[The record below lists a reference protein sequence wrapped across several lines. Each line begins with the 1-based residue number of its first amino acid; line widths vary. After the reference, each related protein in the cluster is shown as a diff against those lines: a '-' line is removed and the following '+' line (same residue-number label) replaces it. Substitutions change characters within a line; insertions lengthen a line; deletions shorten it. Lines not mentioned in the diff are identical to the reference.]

1 MTRSLALLLACMLI
15 PAIVLAGGDPLDRSN
30 VVWTSPS
37 LNSSGSMPLGNGD
50 IGLNVW
56 VEQDGDLLFYISKTD
71 AWSDSCRLLKLGRVR
86 VKLSPNPFMKGLPF
100 VQTLRLHEGEIEI
113 VAGEAASAVTL
124 RVWVDANHPVIHVEA
139 DGKQAFALEASLEV
153 WRTADRKLEGQE
165 LFSAYGMNGAPHPTF
180 EHRDVAGG
188 SGDQITWYHR
198 NPSSIWPEVLKL
210 QGMEAWTKQAPDP
223 LLDRTFGGAMWGQG
237 LVSQGPESLKSSQ
250 PRTHHAV
257 SIACLTAQTATPDEW
272 RRKLDGLVAEAK
284 SLDLDKSRNAHR
296 KWWADFWDRSYVR
309 VSGTGVGMT
318 GGITINDIPLR
329 IGADSNG
336 QNLFHGLI
344 RRARIFSHGLSP
356 EQIAALAQSPDA
368 APPANTGLLGDWI
381 LDHVG
386 GTIPNAALRQGSGSG
401 TTGASMPAK
410 ISGELTLADAP
421 GGKAL
426 RFDGKGFVEVAYDR
440 HLDLTSA
447 ITLDAWIC
455 PDAEPGGGARIMD
468 KCIAGTAVGYTF
480 DTCPNN
486 SLRFILDAGT
496 ISYDARLEPGKWHHV
511 AAVLDGMTGRQI
523 IYLDGKPV
531 ASLTHGG
538 NTDEVTQGYA
548 LQRFVNAC
556 AGRGAFPIKFNGSIF
571 TVDAKEGDAHY
582 DGDYRRWGG
591 PYWFQNTRLPYW
603 PMLASGDYDMML
615 PLFRMYL
622 AALPY
627 ATERCRT
634 YYGHGGAFFPETM
647 YFWGTNDGDD
657 YGWDRKNKPVSQV
670 DNGYI
675 GRYWSG
681 GIELLA
687 MMLDYHTH
695 TGDAAFAKSTLL
707 PFADAIVTFYDK
719 HYPRDEAGKLLFK
732 PAQSLETWQDVINPL
747 PEIAGLNFAL
757 GELLSL
763 PADLT
768 GKDRRAVWTRLR
780 GELPPMPTKQID
792 GDTVLAP
799 AREILGPI
807 MNCENPE
814 LYAIFPYRLYGVGKP
829 NLDLARRTFTH
840 RRFKG
845 SWGWQQDDTQAAYL
859 GLAADAARLV
869 AARFSMHNVEQRF
882 PAFWGPNFDWV
893 PDQDHGCNGLNALQ
907 TMLLQTDGRKL
918 ILFPAWPK
926 QWDVE
931 FKLHAP
937 KQTVVEGV
945 YRDGKMQSLRVTPES
960 RRADVKIGQ

>member
-1 MTRSLALLLACMLI
+1 MTRLLPALVLACILV
-15 PAIVLAGGDPLDRSN
+15 PSLVRSAGDPVDKGN

-86 VKLSPNPFMKGLPF
+86 VKLSPNPFVKGLPF

-113 VAGEAASAVTL
+113 VAGETDSAVTL

-165 LFSAYGMNGAPHPTF
+165 LFSAYGMNGAPHPTV
-180 EHRDVAGG
+180 EHPDTIVPPAADRVV
-188 SGDQITWYHR
+188 WYHR
-198 NPSSIWPEVLKL
+198 NPSSIWPECMKL
-210 QGMEAWTKQAPDP
+210 EGMEAWTKQAPDP
-223 LLDRTFGGAMWGQG
+223 LLNRTFGGAMWGQG
-237 LVSQGPESLKSSQ
+237 LVSQGPATLQSSQ
-250 PRTHHAV
+250 ARTHHALSV
-257 SIACLTAQTATPDEW
+257 ACLTAQTATPDEW
-272 RRKLDGLVAEAK
+272 LRKLDGLELALRAHAEAK
-284 SLDLDKSRNAHR
+284 SLDLDKARDAHR
-296 KWWADFWDRSYVR
+296 KWWADFWGRSYVR
-309 VSGTGVGMT
+309 VSGQGVGMT
-318 GGITINDIPLR
+318 GGITINDVPLR
-329 IGADSNG
+329 IGADNNG
-336 QNLFHGLI
+336 QNVFQGLI
-344 RRARIFSHGLSP
+344 RRARVFSRGLSA

-368 APPANTGLLGDWI
+368 APPQEGLLGDWI
-381 LDHVG
+381 LDHVEG
-386 GTIPNAALRQGSGSG
+386 GTIPNAA
-401 TTGASMPAK
+401 GASMPAK

-440 HLDLTSA
+440 RLDLTSA

-455 PDAEPGGGARIMD
+455 PDALPAGGARIMD

-480 DTCPNN
+480 DTCAGN

-496 ISYDARLEPGKWHHV
+496 ISYDAKLEPGKWHHV
-511 AAVLDGMTGRQI
+511 AAVLDGTTGRQI

-531 ASLTHGG
+531 ASLSHGG
-538 NTDEVTQGYA
+538 STDEVTQGYA

-556 AGRGAFPIKFNGSIF
+556 AGRGAFPIKFNGSIL
-571 TVDAKEGDAHY
+571 TVDAREGDNHY
-582 DGDYRRWGG
+582 DADYRRWGG

-603 PMLASGDYDMML
+603 PMLAAGDYDMML

-622 AALPY
+622 AALPF

-634 YYGHGGAFFPETM
+634 YYGHAGAFFPETM
-647 YFWGTNDGDD
+647 YFWGANDCDD
-657 YGWDRKNKPVSQV
+657 YGWDRKGKPASQV
-670 DNGYI
+670 DNTYI
-675 GRYWSG
+675 RWYWSG
-681 GIELLA
+681 GLELLA
-687 MMLDYHTH
+687 MMFDYHAH
-695 TGDAAFAKSTLL
+695 TADADFARSTLL

-732 PAQSLETWQDVINPL
+732 PSASLETWQDVINPL
-747 PEIAGLNFAL
+747 PEIAGLNFDL

-768 GKDRRAVWTRLR
+768 GKERRAVWTRLR
-780 GELPPMPTKQID
+780 GELPPIPTRQVDNETI
-792 GDTVLAP
+792 LAP
-799 AREILGPI
+799 AREILGAI

-829 NLDLARRTFTH
+829 KLDEARLTFYH

-869 AARFSMHNVEQRF
+869 AARFSMHNADQRF

-893 PDQDHGCNGLNALQ
+893 PDQDHGANGLNALQ

-937 KQTVVEGV
+937 MGTTVEAT
-945 YRDGKMQSLRVTPES
+945 YRDGNVEHVKVTPAS
-960 RRADVKIGQ
+960 RALDVVMHQPQ